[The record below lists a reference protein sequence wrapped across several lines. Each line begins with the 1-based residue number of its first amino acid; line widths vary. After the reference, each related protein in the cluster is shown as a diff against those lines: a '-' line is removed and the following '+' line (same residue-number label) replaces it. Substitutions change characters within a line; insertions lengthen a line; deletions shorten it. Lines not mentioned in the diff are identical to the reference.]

1 MCYNKDNIFIQF
13 CVLPVGANSVRPREI
28 NDLPYILRLRRSL
41 HRHLWRIKHIL
52 NEDAVSRGG
61 IVYEDVRYRADEFAV
76 LNDRRAAHECGQEGT
91 TIINRNLIIESI
103 HRLKSK
109 L

>member
-1 MCYNKDNIFIQF
+1 MRQ
-13 CVLPVGANSVRPREI
+13 
-28 NDLPYILRLRRSL
+28 
-41 HRHLWRIKHIL
+41 HIL
-52 NEDAVSRGG
+52 DENSVSRGG
-61 IVYEDVRYRADEFAV
+61 VTNEDVGDRPDELSVLDDRA
-76 LNDRRAAHECGQEGT
+76 AAHECVHAGT